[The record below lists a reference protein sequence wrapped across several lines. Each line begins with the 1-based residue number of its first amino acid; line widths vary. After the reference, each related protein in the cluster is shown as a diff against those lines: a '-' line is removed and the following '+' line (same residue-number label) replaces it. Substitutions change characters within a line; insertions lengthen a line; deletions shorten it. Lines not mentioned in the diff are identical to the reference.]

1 MTGGTVM
8 SDQSKNI
15 LGLVYGVS
23 TRARRVIETGLR
35 ERGLTFAQ
43 LGALKALIE
52 KNGMSQAELA
62 AALDTDSTTAM
73 VLRTSLE
80 KKNLVKRSS
89 DPGDGRIKRIE
100 ITELGRSKVKA
111 SEPGIEAFYKK
122 CDSVAAEAD
131 IKKATLVL
139 QKYFDYIGETLKGM
153 AEEKA
158 GAGAKRHVGRPA
170 KAEGKTAAK
179 KAVRAKKPA
188 APKAKAAKAARKA
201 RKN

>member
-1 MTGGTVM
+1 M
-8 SDQSKNI
+8 SDQGKSSSV
-15 LGLVYGVS
+15 LGMAFGVS
-23 TRARRVIETGLR
+23 TRARRIIESGLR

-43 LGALKALIE
+43 YGALKALTE

-80 KKNLVKRSS
+80 KKKLVKRTS

-100 ITELGRSKVKA
+100 ITDLGKSKVKA
-111 SEPGIEAFYKK
+111 AEPGVEAFYKK
-122 CDSVAAEAD
+122 ADGVAADAD
-131 IKKATLVL
+131 VKKAAQVL
-139 QKYFDYIGETLKGM
+139 QKYFDYVGETLKGM

-158 GAGAKRHVGRPA
+158 GSEGAKRHVGRPA
-170 KAEGKTAAK
+170 KAVGKAVAK
-179 KAVRAKKPA
+179 KA
-188 APKAKAAKAARKA
+188 APKAKAGRPAKAGRKA